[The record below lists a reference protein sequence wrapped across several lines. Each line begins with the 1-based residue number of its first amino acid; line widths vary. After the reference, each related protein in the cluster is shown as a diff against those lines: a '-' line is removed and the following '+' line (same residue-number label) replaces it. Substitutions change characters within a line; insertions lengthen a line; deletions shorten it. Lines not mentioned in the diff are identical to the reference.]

1 MPPSKNQASVATKI
15 QCVLNIPNS
24 TVSYIYRNIY
34 GDIFRYIWSCILVTF
49 LIFPTKYLTKK
60 LLKSRR
66 IHFGSRFEGL
76 QSAMNGKAWW
86 LVAVWQQKH
95 RPKLLKSSSHLS
107 GTWSRRTQE
116 VGHGYRPQ
124 GQPAVIHLLQLYP
137 TSSNHTLNW
146 GPSVQIHGPVGD
158 ILHTDQGSLSF
169 VIWWLITMVS
179 LMRFRRVHLWG
190 II

>member
-1 MPPSKNQASVATKI
+1 MELYIGYFSHLSNQIPDKEAIEEQKDSFWLKVWRAPVCYEWKGMVAGSCVATKA
-15 QCVLNIPNS
+15 Q
-24 TVSYIYRNIY
+24 TKTTQ
-34 GDIFRYIWSCILVTF
+34 IL
-49 LIFPTKYLTKK
+49 
-60 LLKSRR
+60 
-66 IHFGSRFEGL
+66 
-76 QSAMNGKAWW
+76 
-86 LVAVWQQKH
+86 
-95 RPKLLKSSSHLS
+95 SHLS

-124 GQPAVIHLLQLYP
+124 DQPAVIHLLQLYP